1 MSIFNIIKAGS
12 KAAASPAKSALRSL
26 FKVAD
31 EAPKNPLYISTRGRT
46 LGTGLQITPPAVAT
60 AKAPGLFSR
69 AMVGYGKLPTGVRR
83 TIKYGVPLG
92 GAVAGYNLLTGEN
105 QAQFAPPLPQEVL
118 AGFRTQPTSQADALR
133 QLLSGPQFAQNYQ
146 QQAEALNAQ
155 QQAQLDDYLGTYGQY
170 STNQSKAIMDEFRK
184 IAAASQA
191 LAGTTEEEGQD
202 TAAEIDRLYQNY
214 ADTAGALYAGE
225 GLATPASE
233 VSGMVPVSGEMATQ
247 SQTVPAYGQSI
258 ADYLGREASI
268 AGTGYRA
275 LGQSQLAQ
283 GAGMSQAM
291 RDRSALLEAQ
301 MRFASG
307 NESANRLAGAQSQDI
322 AFNRDLALQI
332 ANAEAADSAA
342 ANERAQLSAL
352 AYVQAGQLWE
362 TSGDKEKR
370 NIEAALGIDRNMPE
384 YKNAADRKKAV
395 QDMVL
400 QYPDL
405 LQIITLTA
413 GV

>member
-1 MSIFNIIKAGS
+1 MAIGNIFKVGKAGFS
-12 KAAASPAKSALRSL
+12 AGRKALRALS
-26 FKVAD
+26 KVAD

-69 AMVGYGKLPTGVRR
+69 ARVGYGKLPKP
-83 TIKYGVPLG
+83 IKYGVPLG
-92 GAVAGYNLLTGEN
+92 GGAVVGYNLVTGKN
-105 QAQFAPPLPQEVL
+105 QAQFSTPLPPDVL

-342 ANERAQLSAL
+342 TNERAQLSAL

-362 TSGDKEKR
+362 AGDNEAKR